1 MSKDNPAEENAKPK
15 ASKTTREALMASL
28 HKALAAA
35 KRYAALIFFILLA
48 CVYGFVLLRINALSD
63 VPASSSTSSDVTVA
77 PTPHIDQ
84 SVVKQ
89 LESLQDNSVSVK
101 ALFDQARSNPF
112 QE

>member
-1 MSKDNPAEENAKPK
+1 MNSDDGSDNAK
-15 ASKTTREALMASL
+15 SKPSLSPQTLTSSL
-28 HKALAAA
+28 HRAFAAGR
-35 KRYAALIFFILLA
+35 RYAALIFFLLLA

-63 VPASSSTSSDVTVA
+63 VPASTSTSSDVTVA

-89 LESLQDNSVSVK
+89 LESLQDHSVSVK
-101 ALFDQARSNPF
+101 ALFDNARSNPF